1 MTDKPTPKEIDD
13 LVYELRQA
21 GKDDT
26 YSLVCAVLAKW
37 GQPVV
42 AGDVDRADA
51 VNLARNA
58 LTQYDCAITKKG
70 VRVLAEAVLSM
81 DSALTTPQP
90 TQAQAAEPVAWLDPW
105 TGTKVTTDYDAY
117 GKHGIPLVRQ
127 QPVARVPLTPERVK
141 EIVRGAGYDQC
152 GIPDTERS
160 AFINGLRQG
169 EREHGIKGGQ
179 RG

>member
-90 TQAQAAEPVAWLDPW
+90 TQAQAGA
-105 TGTKVTTDYDAY
+105 
-117 GKHGIPLVRQ
+117 
-127 QPVARVPLTPERVK
+127 VPLDEARRLFDAGWKAAALFCDREDVVADG
-141 EIVRGAGYDQC
+141 IIGFGACPQF
-152 GIPDTERS
+152 EAAFS
-160 AFINGLRQG
+160 AAN
-169 EREHGIKGGQ
+169 GIKGGQ
-179 RG
+179 HGTESST